1 VKVGNFRPFAQSLTS
16 AEFVESLLLLGYILE
31 NATLRPA
38 MGNMAVVSDKDL
50 IIQLRAGESTALDEL
65 FRRHYVDLCRMALRF
80 VNDEQEAED
89 IVQNLFVA
97 LWEKRAT
104 QQGDLGAVGPYL
116 RRAVR
121 NRSLNYLRD
130 RKRIPVDDG
139 DIPETLPAKDFAD
152 DELTQDELRNR
163 IHSAIDALPER
174 CRLVFVMS
182 KLEDMSHK
190 EIAGALEISPK
201 TVENQMTRAY
211 RFLRE
216 WLSLI
221 LLIGGILY

>member
-1 VKVGNFRPFAQSLTS
+1 MGKM
-16 AEFVESLLLLGYILE
+16 AEV
-31 NATLRPA
+31 TDP
-38 MGNMAVVSDKDL
+38 DL
-50 IIQLRAGESTALDEL
+50 FIRLRAGESSALDEL
-65 FRRHYVDLCRMALRF
+65 FRRHYVDLCRTALRF
-80 VNDEQEAED
+80 VNNEQEAED

-97 LWEKRAT
+97 LWEKRT
-104 QQGDLGAVGPYL
+104 GQGDEPGSVAAYL

-130 RKRIPVDDG
+130 RKRIPIDDT
-139 DIPETLPAKDFAD
+139 DIPETLAAKELAD
-152 DELTQDELRNR
+152 DELTQDELRDR
-163 IHSAIDALPER
+163 IHKAIDTLPER

-182 KLEDMSHK
+182 KVEEMSHK
-190 EIAGALEISPK
+190 EIAEAMEISPK

-221 LLIGGILY
+221 LLISGAFC

>member
-1 VKVGNFRPFAQSLTS
+1 
-16 AEFVESLLLLGYILE
+16 
-31 NATLRPA
+31 
-38 MGNMAVVSDKDL
+38 MGKMAAVTDQDL
-50 IIQLRAGESTALDEL
+50 FIQLRAGESTALDEL
-65 FRRHYVDLCRMALRF
+65 FHRYYTDLCRTALRF
-80 VNDEQEAED
+80 VNNEQEAED

-97 LWEKRAT
+97 LWEKRAG
-104 QQGDLGAVGPYL
+104 QGDEPGSVAAYL

-130 RKRIPVDDG
+130 RKRIPIDDT
-139 DIPETLPAKDFAD
+139 DIPETLAAKELAD
-152 DELTQDELRNR
+152 DDLTQDELRDR
-163 IHSAIDALPER
+163 IHKAIDTLPER

-182 KLEDMSHK
+182 KLEEMSHK
-190 EIAGALEISPK
+190 EIAEAMEISPK

-221 LLIGGILY
+221 LLMSGVFC

>member
-1 VKVGNFRPFAQSLTS
+1 
-16 AEFVESLLLLGYILE
+16 
-31 NATLRPA
+31 
-38 MGNMAVVSDKDL
+38 MAAVSDKDL
-50 IIQLRAGESTALDEL
+50 IIRLRAGESATLDEL
-65 FRRHYVDLCRMALRF
+65 FRRYYVDLCRTALRF

-89 IVQNLFVA
+89 IVQNLFIA
-97 LWEKRAT
+97 LWEKRAG
-104 QQGDLGAVGPYL
+104 QQEALGAVGPYL

-139 DIPETLPAKDFAD
+139 DIPETLAAKDLAD
-152 DELTQDELRNR
+152 DELNQDELRDR
-163 IHSAIDALPER
+163 IHSAIDSLPER

-182 KLEDMSHK
+182 KLEDMTHK
-190 EIAGALEISPK
+190 EIAEALEISPK

-216 WLSLI
+216 WLSLF
-221 LLIGGILY
+221 LLIAGTFY